1 MLFIDR
7 LGKITQGSV
16 TKGAGAVS
24 VIGIGGDEDC
34 GNLVPRL
41 DQVSMEFE
49 VRSSQACV
57 RQRSSML
64 FRRDEATQETPLA
77 MKMRQPYS
85 PVTS

>member
-16 TKGAGAVS
+16 AKGAGAVS

-49 VRSSQACV
+49 SGHRRHVYVSDQACC
-57 RQRSSML
+57 
-64 FRRDEATQETPLA
+64 FAETRRHKKLPW
-77 MKMRQPYS
+77 R
-85 PVTS
+85 